1 MGYGK
6 ESFLC
11 EIPNATKND
20 LKSRLCLLQQDGG
33 KCSIPSIM
41 ANFVLFLC
49 MQKHL
54 PLAIVYCL
62 GAHSNLSLAGLI
74 RDGLIRSRNLLALT
88 R

>member
-33 KCSIPSIM
+33 IPSIM

-54 PLAIVYCL
+54 HLAIVYCL
-62 GAHSNLSLAGLI
+62 GTHSNLSLAGLI
-74 RDGLIRSRNLLALT
+74 RDRLIRSRNLLALT